1 MGGGGGNNVE
11 PEADMGLVL
20 DQDAM
25 NRLESVLLSDE
36 GQNLLEKV
44 ASENQEGGSIVQ
56 QETRLTS
63 GPTRRSTRNQERE
76 TRQTAE
82 KIKEENRREL
92 EVKKEEGR

>member
-1 MGGGGGNNVE
+1 ME

-25 NRLESVLLSDE
+25 NRLESVLQSDE

-44 ASENQEGGSIVQ
+44 ASENQDGVVKDTEKPSV
-56 QETRLTS
+56 

-92 EVKKEEGR
+92 EAKKDEGRRGRGVKYS